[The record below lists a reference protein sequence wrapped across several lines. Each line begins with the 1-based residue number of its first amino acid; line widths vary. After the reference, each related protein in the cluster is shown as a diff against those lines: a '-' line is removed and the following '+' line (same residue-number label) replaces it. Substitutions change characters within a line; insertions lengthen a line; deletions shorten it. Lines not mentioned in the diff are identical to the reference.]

1 MGTRV
6 PGRRQSVSKALLR
19 GFGTQSLD
27 RFSTAAST
35 AGKWMEKQRQTDKRR
50 RLQAPTP
57 NPRAPLCRCQIPD
70 QRRWRWAGQRTR
82 APLAARPRVAFL
94 LPPCT
99 FNLPYAG
106 RPASCGLRR
115 RAEAQRTGV

>member
-35 AGKWMEKQRQTDKRR
+35 AGKWMEKQRQTDRQTDR
-50 RLQAPTP
+50 QA
-57 NPRAPLCRCQIPD
+57 A
-70 QRRWRWAGQRTR
+70 AG
-82 APLAARPRVAFL
+82 
-94 LPPCT
+94 LP
-99 FNLPYAG
+99 
-106 RPASCGLRR
+106 
-115 RAEAQRTGV
+115 